1 VNISNYWLK
10 QANSKNYHHFFS
22 KSYLRK
28 KDYGI
33 FYINHVLNITI
44 VDDFLNKKEIGAK
57 PPSEYMTKFR
67 SNSDLTSTMMT
78 HLIGD
83 LNTFGILDNDYDKF
97 FDERA
102 KLLSRELS
110 KRIIKQE
117 VDRKGQANLVDDF
130 DEELTTVE

>member
-1 VNISNYWLK
+1 
-10 QANSKNYHHFFS
+10 
-22 KSYLRK
+22 
-28 KDYGI
+28 
-33 FYINHVLNITI
+33 
-44 VDDFLNKKEIGAK
+44 
-57 PPSEYMTKFR
+57 
-67 SNSDLTSTMMT
+67 MMT

>member
-1 VNISNYWLK
+1 
-10 QANSKNYHHFFS
+10 
-22 KSYLRK
+22 
-28 KDYGI
+28 
-33 FYINHVLNITI
+33 
-44 VDDFLNKKEIGAK
+44 
-57 PPSEYMTKFR
+57 MTKFR
-67 SNSDLTSTMMT
+67 SNSDLAGTMMT

-83 LNTFGILDNDYDKF
+83 LNTFGIWDDNYDKF

-110 KRIIKQE
+110 KRVIKQE